1 MMKNAEYS
9 DNHIDVSKT
18 EKRIVRISSK
28 NYEHILTG
36 TYISLKLFKHAIKE
50 GEFQFSQSVT
60 VSLDEFQAIIDR
72 LPKIKRMLGNKL
84 KLKKLLQSRKSPTH
98 LLKSEKLK
106 KTLTQL
112 PK

>member
-1 MMKNAEYS
+1 MMKDAEYS

-18 EKRIVRISSK
+18 EKRLVRISSK
-28 NYEHILTG
+28 NYEQTG
-36 TYISLKLFKHAIKE
+36 TYISLKLFKRAANE
-50 GEFQFSQSVT
+50 REFQFSQSVT

-98 LLKSEKLK
+98 LLKSEKLE

>member
-1 MMKNAEYS
+1 MMKDAEYS

-36 TYISLKLFKHAIKE
+36 TYISLKLFKRAANE
-50 GEFQFSQSVT
+50 REFQFSQSVT

-98 LLKSEKLK
+98 LLKSEKLE